1 MQTKKILVTGV
12 AGFIGNAIAR
22 ELLSF
27 GHQVLGLDNLN
38 DYYDVRLKK
47 ARLEQIENE
56 KNFQFKKIDLANRKD
71 LEECFQEF
79 KPQQVMHLAAQAGVR
94 YSLENPYAYID
105 SNIYAF
111 MNILENCRHFLIE
124 HLIYA
129 SSSSVY
135 GANTKTPFA
144 ESDFVDQPVSLY
156 AATKKSNELMAYS
169 YSHLYK
175 IPMTGLRFFTVYG
188 PWGRPDMAYY
198 KFAKSILNEEPVEI
212 YGDGQAERDFTY
224 IADIVSALT
233 KFIRH
238 LPKPDQRGAPF
249 ALYNLGNDKPE
260 KILKMVSILE
270 ELLGKKARVKFLPPA
285 PGDVKQ
291 THADLTKIKQA
302 IEYQPQTSLQK
313 GLESFVKWVKA
324 YRAR

>member
-1 MQTKKILVTGV
+1 MHSKKILITGV
-12 AGFIGNAIAR
+12 AGFIGNAIAKD
-22 ELLSF
+22 LLSS

-38 DYYDVRLKK
+38 DYYDVRLKA
-47 ARLEQIENE
+47 ARLSQIENE
-56 KNFQFKKIDLANRKD
+56 KNFEFRKLDLANRKD
-71 LEECFQEF
+71 LEKCFHEF
-79 KPQQVMHLAAQAGVR
+79 KPQQVIHLAAQAGVR

-188 PWGRPDMAYY
+188 PWGRPDMAYF
-198 KFAKSILNEEPVEI
+198 KFAKSLLSDQPVEI

-224 IADIVSALT
+224 IDDSVVAVSKL
-233 KFIRH
+233 INH
-238 LPKPDQRGAPF
+238 LPSRDERGAPF

-270 ELLGKKARVKFLPPA
+270 ELLGKKARIKFLPPA
-285 PGDVKQ
+285 SGDMKQ
-291 THADLTKIKQA
+291 TCADLTLIKQA
-302 IEYQPQTSLQK
+302 IGFQPQTSLVD
-313 GLESFVKWVKA
+313 GLASFSKWIKEIS
-324 YRAR
+324 